1 MLNLEWNK
9 DGAEII
15 KGMFSSS
22 KVLACKEK
30 ILGLEKS
37 SSNFADEFVF
47 ENFKK
52 RNLLDTYLTVIIM

>member
-22 KVLACKEK
+22 KVLACKK
-30 ILGLEKS
+30 NFRSEKS

-47 ENFKK
+47 ENFERKFI
-52 RNLLDTYLTVIIM
+52 RYILTVIIM

>member
-22 KVLACKEK
+22 KVLLTPE
-30 ILGLEKS
+30 
-37 SSNFADEFVF
+37 
-47 ENFKK
+47 EN
-52 RNLLDTYLTVIIM
+52 NLFLLN